1 MPREGIEP
9 PTKRLEGS
17 CSIHLATEAERVKRQ
32 YSLATVEH
40 GMGTVPAAWQ
50 LHTMR
55 DEHELTKAIHI
66 LECLCLLSRVNTGA
80 WDHP

>member
-1 MPREGIEP
+1 M
-9 PTKRLEGS
+9 
-17 CSIHLATEAERVKRQ
+17 KRQ
-32 YSLATVEH
+32 YSLATVER
-40 GMGTVPAAWQ
+40 GMGNVPAAWQ
-50 LHTMR
+50 LHTVG